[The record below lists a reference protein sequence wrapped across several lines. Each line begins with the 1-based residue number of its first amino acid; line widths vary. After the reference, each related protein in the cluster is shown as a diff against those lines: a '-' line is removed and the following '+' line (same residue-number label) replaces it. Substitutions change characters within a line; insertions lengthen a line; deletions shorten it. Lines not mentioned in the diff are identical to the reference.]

1 MFAGGERNR
10 RNGGDTVA
18 KINPIQLQKQL
29 KGTKYPASKEDLMKQ
44 AQENGADENFRAIL
58 DRLPDQKFENPAA
71 VSKAVGSL
79 E

>member
-1 MFAGGERNR
+1 M
-10 RNGGDTVA
+10 A